1 MSVLI
6 QVSSY
11 KKPLL
16 VLLEYLELRSVFYE
30 MYSISE
36 CPLIVNS
43 YSNNVIL
50 LVLIYI
56 YCLQN
61 CYCLSPMVVL
71 SNIISSV
78 IGVCFLVN
86 SLQRT
91 CLISS

>member
-36 CPLIVNS
+36 CLLIVNS

-50 LVLIYI
+50 LVLI
-56 YCLQN
+56 CL
-61 CYCLSPMVVL
+61 LFTKL
-71 SNIISSV
+71 LLFISN
-78 IGVCFLVN
+78 GCF
-86 SLQRT
+86 
-91 CLISS
+91 I